1 MKKEYIFQKPIVIVI
16 LLFSI
21 TIHAQSV
28 VINEIVTD
36 PQSDWSSNSFNG
48 IAGSGTVSQGVDE
61 YIELYIKTDGLNLTN
76 WTIELNDSSPVT
88 GDLTDS
94 GAFSVS
100 NYISSDS
107 GTFNSTTSGDFLV
120 LGNVVGAGSMN
131 NSITIL
137 LKDNTG
143 TVIDSVILGGGSGEA
158 FSGNAATIGDEAVF
172 RMPNGIDTN
181 NNETD
186 FSKGI
191 SSLGITNLTHFYWD
205 GSLNTDWANTSNWA
219 TGELPGSDD
228 NVFIPNV
235 ENKPVIHS
243 STHAVIQDLD
253 VTSSSLTINN
263 GSLRVNGV
271 SNGNL
276 TYTRNLATSNWYL
289 IGTPLHGI
297 TFNDSYVASNAIDS
311 GTDNNLGIASYDTTL
326 DNWDYLQVGKTIN
339 PTAGQGFAVKR
350 AAAGLIE
357 FSGTIRTTD
366 VLINLN
372 EGSNGSYNLISN
384 PYTSSI
390 SSASFLQDNSDK
402 LISQTL
408 WVWNESTGAY
418 QAKVAGEN
426 FVIAPTQGFFVRAN
440 GTNAVTIKK
449 SYQTNG
455 GIFQKSEMYTIS
467 MTASDGNQERSLQ
480 IYFTDDATKGFDNGW
495 DGELFK
501 GQNQDFS
508 IASALLDNDNED
520 AFQIQGLPTEEIN
533 SVKIPI
539 LVSAKKGQEILFSI
553 HAVLPDGIQVYLED
567 TEADS
572 LIRLD
577 EAGSFYQISLSKD
590 INDKGRFYLHTSEDT
605 LSSSANPIETSSLFY
620 TNGKLIWNGLSLGIC
635 NLRVVTVLGKEIISL
650 KNIDAARGS
659 VRINNLKKGL
669 YIVTLHSKTEKIT
682 RKIIIQ

>member
-1 MKKEYIFQKPIVIVI
+1 MKKEHIFQKLIVGV
-16 LLFSI
+16 LLLYSI
-21 TIHAQSV
+21 TMHAQSV

-48 IAGSGTVSQGVDE
+48 TAGSGAVSQGVDE
-61 YIELYIKTDGLNLTN
+61 YIELYIKTDGVDLTN

-88 GDLTDS
+88 GDLTNS
-94 GAFSVS
+94 GAFSIS
-100 NYISSDS
+100 NYISSNS
-107 GTFNSTTSGDFLV
+107 GTFNSTKSGDFLV
-120 LGNVVGAGSMN
+120 LGNVDGAGSMN

-143 TVIDSVILGGGSGEA
+143 TIIDSIILGGGSGEA
-158 FSGNAATIGDEAVF
+158 FSGNSSTIGDEAVY
-172 RMPNGIDTN
+172 RMPNGTDTN
-181 NNETD
+181 NHETD
-186 FSKGI
+186 FSKGV
-191 SSLGITNLTHFYWD
+191 SSLGTANLTHFYWD

-253 VTSSSLTINN
+253 VTSSSLTIND
-263 GSLRVNGV
+263 GSLRVHGV

-297 TFNDSYVASNAIDS
+297 TFNDSYIASNAIDS

-326 DNWDYLQVGKTIN
+326 DNWDYLQVGETIN
-339 PTAGQGFAVKR
+339 PIASQGFAIKR
-350 AAAGLIE
+350 SSSGLIE
-357 FSGTIRTTD
+357 FSGTVRTED
-366 VLINLN
+366 VMINLN
-372 EGSNGSYNLISN
+372 QGGNGSYNLISN

-390 SSASFLQDNSDK
+390 SSASFLQDNSDE

-455 GIFQKSEMYTIS
+455 GVFQKSEMYSIS
-467 MTASDGNQERSLQ
+467 MTASDGNQERFLQ

-495 DGELFK
+495 DGELFA
-501 GQNQDFS
+501 GQAQDFS
-508 IASALLDNDNED
+508 IATSLLEDDNEGS
-520 AFQIQGLPTEEIN
+520 FQIQGLPKGDIN
-533 SVKIPI
+533 SIKIPI
-539 LVSAKKGQEILFSI
+539 LVSAKKGQEITFSI
-553 HAVLPDGIQVYLED
+553 NSNIPDDIEVYLED
-567 TEADS
+567 TNTDNF
-572 LIRLD
+572 IRLD
-577 EAGSFYQISLSKD
+577 ETGSFYRISLTD
-590 INDKGRFYLHTSEDT
+590 DLYGKGRFYLHTKAGT
-605 LSSSANPIETSSLFY
+605 LSSSANPIDTSYVIYS
-620 TNGKLIWNGLSLGIC
+620 NGNLKWNGLSEGNW
-635 NLRVVTVLGKEIISL
+635 NLTITDVLGKEIIAKKGIKSP
-650 KNIDAARGS
+650 KGI
-659 VRINNLKKGL
+659 VRINTLKKGV
-669 YIVTLHSKTEKIT
+669 YIVSMHSNKEKIT
-682 RKIIIQ
+682 RKIMIE